1 MHVSSYNTIMIAITF
16 MLLLLKVTLLLKI
29 IIIIIIIE
37 NLAKESHN
45 KLTVKAVVCLT
56 DEIYDEC

>member
-29 IIIIIIIE
+29 IIIIIIE

>member
-29 IIIIIIIE
+29 IIIIIIE

-56 DEIYDEC
+56 